1 MRNTPYAMSPADAA
15 RWIGVSRS
23 TIYRLIQSGEIP
35 TVKVGRRT
43 ILPTHHLEAFIE
55 RKDTSRPKQSATPV
69 VAAAGRPSSCQ
80 GFRAPS
86 GHVRREPMA
95 S

>member
-1 MRNTPYAMSPADAA
+1 M
-15 RWIGVSRS
+15 SRS

-43 ILPTHHLEAFIE
+43 ILPTHHLEAFVE
-55 RKDTSRPKQSATPV
+55 RKGTSRPKQSATPV
-69 VAAAGRPSSCQ
+69 VTAARRPSSCQ

-86 GHVRREPMA
+86 GYVRREPTA

>member
-1 MRNTPYAMSPADAA
+1 MRNVPYAMSPADAA

-23 TIYRLIQSGEIP
+23 TLYRLIQSGEIP

-43 ILPTHHLEAFIE
+43 VLPTHHLEAFVNG
-55 RKDTSRPKQSATPV
+55 RTTSPPKHSAAPAMAPT
-69 VAAAGRPSSCQ
+69 GKPSPCRV
-80 GFRAPS
+80 FRAPTGTARPKPS
-86 GHVRREPMA
+86 A

>member
-1 MRNTPYAMSPADAA
+1 MSPADAA

-23 TIYRLIQSGEIP
+23 TLYRHIQSGEIP

-43 ILPTHHLEAFIE
+43 VLPTHHLEAFVNG
-55 RKDTSRPKQSATPV
+55 RTTSPPKQSATPV
-69 VAAAGRPSSCQ
+69 VAAAGKPSPCK

-86 GHVRREPMA
+86 GHVRRKPTTF
-95 S
+95 